1 MAQRRSTP
9 SFINE
14 SQCSLCCCGGQVIAL
29 PPQPG
34 PAPVA
39 STLDLGAVMDCP
51 SSLEAI
57 KLCHDFYS
65 TMSIESLATIRKRY
79 SISAEYVLHAL
90 APRQCPYHTCPEGFS
105 ISIDAL
111 EVGLRFP
118 LHPVI
123 GECLG

>member
-1 MAQRRSTP
+1 MKGLHEGLVRV
-9 SFINE
+9 
-14 SQCSLCCCGGQVIAL
+14 GGARCDPFDAYV
-29 PPQPG
+29 
-34 PAPVA
+34 
-39 STLDLGAVMDCP
+39 SP

-65 TMSIESLATIRKRY
+65 TMSIESLAIIRKRY

-90 APRQCPYHTCPEGFS
+90 APRQRPYHTCPEGFS